1 MAGPRSYLCIFNGF
15 SLKIQ
20 EFVGRCN
27 YILINV
33 YTQLNHY
40 CFLLNKLKHELNVA
54 LSIPVKTLCIQF
66 PD

>member
-1 MAGPRSYLCIFNGF
+1 MAGPRSNLCIFNGV

-33 YTQLNHY
+33 YTQLPHY
-40 CFLLNKLKHELNVA
+40 CFLLNKLKNELNVA
-54 LSIPVKTLCIQF
+54 PGIPVITLCIQF